1 MKLLTDE
8 QLCEASLNKLK
19 SELSWA
25 ERMRKYTSYLNMWQR
40 HQELGEYLHKIEQL
54 ITEKEQE

>member
-8 QLCEASLNKLK
+8 QLCEASLTELK
-19 SELSWA
+19 SQLVYVKALRRGSA
-25 ERMRKYTSYLNMWQR
+25 YLNRWKS

-54 ITEKEQE
+54 ITEKQQQ